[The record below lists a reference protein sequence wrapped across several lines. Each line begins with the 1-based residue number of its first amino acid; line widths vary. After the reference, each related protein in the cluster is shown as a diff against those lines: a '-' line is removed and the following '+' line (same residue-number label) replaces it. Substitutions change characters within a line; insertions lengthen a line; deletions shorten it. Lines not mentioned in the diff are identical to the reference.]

1 MESGTPRQVLIE
13 GYTPEEILLL
23 PDEQLEA
30 LVFTGEPLIFKVG
43 TAQILGEF
51 KLNADRLTVELAQID
66 GGGEGVLPTLV
77 ALTERFARKRAL
89 AQIEWIV
96 HAINCAKPSLKLR
109 RLLERRGFVIADVPR
124 IGQAYHKLEDVPKP
138 GR

>member
-1 MESGTPRQVLIE
+1 MIE

-30 LVFTGEPLIFKVG
+30 FVFTGEPLIFRAG

-51 KLNADRLTVELAQID
+51 RLNSDRLIVELAQID

-77 ALTERFARKRAL
+77 ALAERFARKRAL

-96 HAINCAKPSLKLR
+96 YATDCAKPNLKLH
-109 RLLERRGFVIADVPR
+109 RLLERRGFVIADVPKM
-124 IGQAYHKLEDVPKP
+124 GQAYHKLQDVSEPVQ
-138 GR
+138 

>member
-30 LVFTGEPLIFKVG
+30 FVFTGEPQIFRTG

-51 KLNADRLTVELAQID
+51 RLNSDRLTVELAQID
-66 GGGEGVLPTLV
+66 GGGEGVLPTL
-77 ALTERFARKRAL
+77 AILAERYARQRGL
-89 AQIEWIV
+89 SQIEWVV
-96 HAINCAKPSLKLR
+96 HALNCAKPNPKLR
-109 RLLERRGFVIADVPR
+109 RLLVRRGFTVEEVPNV
-124 IGQAYHKLEDVPKP
+124 GQAFYQLQQL
-138 GR
+138 R

>member
-1 MESGTPRQVLIE
+1 MGNGTPKQVLIE

-30 LVFTGEPLIFKVG
+30 FVFTGEPLIFRAG

-51 KLNADRLTVELAQID
+51 RLNSDRLTVELAQID

-77 ALTERFARKRAL
+77 ALAERFARKRTL
-89 AQIEWIV
+89 VQLEWII
-96 HAINCAKPSLKLR
+96 HAINCATPNLKLR
-109 RLLERRGFVIADVPR
+109 RLLERRGFVIADVPK
-124 IGQAYHKLEDVPKP
+124 IGQAYHKLQDVSEPM
-138 GR
+138 R